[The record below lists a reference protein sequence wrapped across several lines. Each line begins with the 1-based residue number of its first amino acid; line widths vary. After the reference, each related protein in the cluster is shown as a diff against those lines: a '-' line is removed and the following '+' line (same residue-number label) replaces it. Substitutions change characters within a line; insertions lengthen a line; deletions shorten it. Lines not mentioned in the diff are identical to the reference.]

1 MTEKN
6 MAEMNASDRAPAGVP
21 SGDPDGIA
29 RSCIDCGSR
38 ACDGEAGAFPEFCAT
53 TGLDPRLAA
62 EVTDLYLD
70 DPENSA
76 VAKNAALIEAEYYC
90 EMTRVEEIAEFARR
104 MGFEKIG
111 IATCV
116 GLLREARAAAAI
128 FRAKGFT
135 VHGAACKAGAQPK
148 ASIGIDPK
156 CDSTGVN
163 MCNPILQAK
172 LLARENT
179 DLNVV
184 IGLCVGH
191 DSLFYKYSEALT
203 TTLVVKDRVLAHN
216 PCAALY
222 QTNSYYSKLLEK

>member
-1 MTEKN
+1 MKGTDMTEKLN
-6 MAEMNASDRAPAGVP
+6 D
-21 SGDPDGIA
+21 IL
-29 RSCIDCGSR
+29 RSCVDCAAR
-38 ACDGEAGAFPEFCAT
+38 ACDGESDRFPDFCLT
-53 TGLDPRLAA
+53 TSLEDELAP
-62 EVTDLYLD
+62 EVTALYVD
-70 DPENSA
+70 DPENSE
-76 VAKNAALIEAEYYC
+76 VAKNAALVESEYYC

-104 MGFEKIG
+104 MGYTKIG

-116 GLLREARAAAAI
+116 GLLREARAAASI

-135 VHGAACKAGAQPK
+135 VYGAACKAGAQPK
-148 ASIGIDPK
+148 ASIGIDAS
-156 CDSTGVN
+156 CESTGVN

-172 LLARENT
+172 LLAREGT

-222 QTNSYYSKLLEK
+222 QTESYYKKLLK